1 MNHYSHTKAF
11 YLYNILDVLI
21 AYTVVAVANGLLYTL
36 FIIKGNYLKH
46 DGVLAGCGPVRG
58 LMISDLSI
66 AAPQLPDGLIVEI
79 AIIRFLVDS

>member
-1 MNHYSHTKAF
+1 M
-11 YLYNILDVLI
+11 
-21 AYTVVAVANGLLYTL
+21 
-36 FIIKGNYLKH
+36 KH